1 MSILQK
7 KNFFFFLFFFFFFFF
22 VKANK
27 KKKESLFCSYFHNL
41 IEPEK
46 KMNVNS
52 PYNEDKIYTQDE
64 LKIVLDI
71 YNTQMKRYR
80 EGVIKRSLRT
90 ARTRPVDAHCKMID
104 QLENQLK
111 RKAAKIS
118 RAREVLDR
126 ITNSTEN
133 VEEST
138 PSTSTVSTMNSDDLT
153 PSVDDSLTLTLKLP
167 AKKKNKTESNTCSVV

>member
-1 MSILQK
+1 MTSHAI
-7 KNFFFFLFFFFFFFF
+7 FTTFFFFFFSSS
-22 VKANK
+22 NQTK
-27 KKKESLFCSYFHNL
+27 KRKSFFCSYFHNL
-41 IEPEK
+41 IEPAK

-64 LKIVLDI
+64 LKIVLEI
-71 YNTQMKRYR
+71 YNTIAKRYR
-80 EGVIKRSLRT
+80 EGVIKRTLRT

-126 ITNSTEN
+126 IITNPENAESSPST
-133 VEEST
+133 
-138 PSTSTVSTMNSDDLT
+138 TSTVSTMNSDEMFT
-153 PSVDDSLTLTLKLP
+153 PSIGDDSLTLTLKLP

>member
-1 MSILQK
+1 
-7 KNFFFFLFFFFFFFF
+7 
-22 VKANK
+22 
-27 KKKESLFCSYFHNL
+27 
-41 IEPEK
+41 
-46 KMNVNS
+46 MNVNS

-126 ITNSTEN
+126 ITNSAEN

-138 PSTSTVSTMNSDDLT
+138 SSNTVSTMNSDDLFT
-153 PSVDDSLTLTLKLP
+153 PSVDDDSLTLTLKLP